1 MALPTQ
7 KFGTLVRRGPVNRH
21 YDRMKRTFDLF
32 IAFAAIV
39 AILPLLITIA
49 MLIRASGPGP
59 ILYKQRRLGRGGREF
74 WCLKFRTMV
83 ANADEVLRS
92 NPKLFQEFQAN
103 FKIKDDPR
111 ITPIGRFLR
120 RTSLDEL
127 PQFFNVMAGDMSL
140 IGPRPIVQN
149 ELEKYGPYADRL
161 LSVLPGL
168 GGVWQTSGRSEVDYS
183 ERVAMD
189 MFYIENRSFYLD
201 FKLLLLTALAVLKR
215 DGAC

>member
-1 MALPTQ
+1 
-7 KFGTLVRRGPVNRH
+7 
-21 YDRMKRTFDLF
+21 MKRTFDLF